1 MASTITTY
9 GGSVNVIKM
18 AWTSDGSGDVTG
30 VVFVDGE
37 IHRVDTV
44 PSGTAAPLA
53 NYDITL
59 VDDITALDVF
69 GSDLLNR
76 HTSNTESVVPTL
88 ATAGSNESRSVHYG
102 QATLTVANAGDTKS
116 GDIYIY
122 WR

>member
-1 MASTITTY
+1 MAMTVTTY
-9 GGSVNVIKM
+9 GGSVNVIKA
-18 AWTSDGSGDVTG
+18 AWTSDASGDATG
-30 VVFVDGE
+30 TVDVDGE

-44 PSGTAAPLA
+44 PSGTAAPTA
-53 NYDITL
+53 NYDITM
-59 VDDITALDVF
+59 VDDITGLDVF

-102 QATLTVANAGDTKS
+102 SATLTVAAAGDTKS
-116 GDIYIY
+116 GDIYIF